1 MPVLGVG
8 GDFFF
13 GEVPRR
19 QMEKVRWYCAS
30 YMVTDWIQVATN
42 VTGAVIHSGHNIA
55 LEKPEELA
63 RAYLDFFDRC
73 QIERRS

>member
-1 MPVLGVG
+1 MKQKLQMSILAVG

-13 GEVPRR
+13 GEVPQR
-19 QMEKVRWYCAS
+19 QMEKVRRYPVIRIIA
-30 YMVTDWIQVATN
+30 DWDQVGTN

-63 RAYLDFFDRC
+63 QAYLDFFDRF
-73 QIERRS
+73 